1 MSPGQFARRLLGS
14 HFHIAGEAYRRI
26 FVDMDKVTDTMIR
39 HIPQGAHVLD
49 VGGGDGYVVDL
60 LLTKRP
66 DIRVTMTDIAP
77 EIGSFIREANR
88 ARVTLMPGTDVAT
101 IEGRFDVI
109 TLADVVHHVPA
120 VQRPAFFD
128 TLSVVAFR
136 TGAKTVLVKD
146 IEPGN
151 LRALLSLWGDLYI
164 TCDKGV
170 SLVESEAVGIP
181 GFDRGETAMPDF
193 PNYCVTFAAPGA
205 KAA

>member
-1 MSPGQFARRLLGS
+1 MSLGS
-14 HFHIAGEAYRRI
+14 AIRGVLGRELSHRVGHYYRAF
-26 FVDMDKVTDTMIR
+26 FVDLEKVAQALSAS
-39 HIPQGAHVLD
+39 IPPDARVLD

-77 EIGSFIREANR
+77 EIGSFIRAANR
-88 ARVTLMPGTDVAT
+88 DRVTLMPGTDVGT
-101 IEGRFDVI
+101 VEGRFDVI
-109 TLADVVHHVPA
+109 TVADVVHHVPA
-120 VQRPAFFD
+120 VHRPAFFD
-128 TLSVVAFR
+128 TLSVVAHR

-181 GFDRGETAMPDF
+181 GFERAETTMPDF
-193 PNYCVTFAAPGA
+193 PNYCVTFAA